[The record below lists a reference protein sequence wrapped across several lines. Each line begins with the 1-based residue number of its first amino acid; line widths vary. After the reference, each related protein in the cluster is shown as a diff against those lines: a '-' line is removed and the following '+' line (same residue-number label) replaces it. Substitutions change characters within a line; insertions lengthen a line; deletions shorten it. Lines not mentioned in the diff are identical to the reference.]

1 MGAVLC
7 MLLVFAIFPLLLWR
21 RRSDAAASASADN
34 DRLPPQPLQEDQVLH
49 GRAAPRRMRRR
60 PGAASSSAAST
71 SRDGTRTAKT
81 PVFLPPIA
89 CVLTLA
95 SVLRGAVPE
104 DEEGDDEEVPDAP
117 RSSKKKE
124 KKRQE
129 REAQRQVGC
138 SLQCCVLSWAPTSA
152 YLASHRLLNCVPLIG
167 TSHCNFGCTGRFSS
181 STVCTSV
188 CSYPN
193 SVYLFIYG
201 LHILLL
207 SWFTHSVPG
216 SSQLTIID

>member
-1 MGAVLC
+1 
-7 MLLVFAIFPLLLWR
+7 
-21 RRSDAAASASADN
+21 
-34 DRLPPQPLQEDQVLH
+34 
-49 GRAAPRRMRRR
+49 MRRR

-138 SLQCCVLSWAPTSA
+138 SLQCCVLPWAPTSA

-181 STVCTSV
+181 STVCISV
-188 CSYPN
+188 CCNPN
-193 SVYLFIYG
+193 SVYICLFVVSTLCFCHG
-201 LHILLL
+201 LHTQCLAQAN
-207 SWFTHSVPG
+207 SP
-216 SSQLTIID
+216 

>member
-1 MGAVLC
+1 MPPTTTASRPSRSRRTRFCTVAPRRAACVGGREQ
-7 MLLVFAIFPLLLWR
+7 PLLLLHQP
-21 RRSDAAASASADN
+21 AAMVPEQ
-34 DRLPPQPLQEDQVLH
+34 RKPF
-49 GRAAPRRMRRR
+49 
-60 PGAASSSAAST
+60 
-71 SRDGTRTAKT
+71 
-81 PVFLPPIA
+81 FLPPIA

-181 STVCTSV
+181 STVCISV
-188 CSYPN
+188 CCNPN
-193 SVYLFIYG
+193 SVYICLFVVSTLCFCHG
-201 LHILLL
+201 LHTQCLAQANL
-207 SWFTHSVPG
+207 P
-216 SSQLTIID
+216 